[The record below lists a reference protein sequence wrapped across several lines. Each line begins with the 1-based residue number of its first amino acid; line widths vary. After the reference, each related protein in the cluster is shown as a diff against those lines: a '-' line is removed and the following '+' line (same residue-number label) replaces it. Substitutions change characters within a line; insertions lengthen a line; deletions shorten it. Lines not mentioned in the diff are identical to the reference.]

1 MSAHER
7 EHERERLSAYLDGEL
22 STADTAAVEAHVAAC
37 EECAALLAGM
47 AAVDDRFR
55 ESPAPAPAGYF
66 DTFAPRVRERIEAEP
81 RRPAARRLPAWTWA
95 AAAALLLAV
104 VTPLTLRGRV
114 SVAPAAAPP
123 PAPAA
128 TATAPRESTPEETA
142 AARSAGSGDAR
153 APEPGPVQAEAKA
166 GRTDARPEGQSK
178 AASAPALLDRTAAV
192 HEDESSRRAQGE
204 DRAAAGVPPPSVAN
218 AAAGVAGGVEGGVP
232 GGVVGGVVGGT
243 PSEPPAPAARS
254 STVAPRGTAAAPAA
268 PERERAT
275 GVATFGA
282 ETSAEVRAKGIEAR
296 PASVPPLAEA
306 DAVARR
312 ADPASIAFARLEA
325 TMRRTAEEWRR
336 ARADW
341 RAFAAEY
348 AADPRADEARVRAVE
363 AAFEALRAS
372 GAEADRRA
380 LAGEAAAYLER
391 DDAAQRDRVRGLLR
405 RAEVLP
411 RHQ

>member
-1 MSAHER
+1 
-7 EHERERLSAYLDGEL
+7 
-22 STADTAAVEAHVAAC
+22 
-37 EECAALLAGM
+37 
-47 AAVDDRFR
+47 
-55 ESPAPAPAGYF
+55 
-66 DTFAPRVRERIEAEP
+66 
-81 RRPAARRLPAWTWA
+81 
-95 AAAALLLAV
+95 
-104 VTPLTLRGRV
+104 
-114 SVAPAAAPP
+114 
-123 PAPAA
+123 
-128 TATAPRESTPEETA
+128 
-142 AARSAGSGDAR
+142 
-153 APEPGPVQAEAKA
+153 
-166 GRTDARPEGQSK
+166 
-178 AASAPALLDRTAAV
+178 
-192 HEDESSRRAQGE
+192 
-204 DRAAAGVPPPSVAN
+204 
-218 AAAGVAGGVEGGVP
+218 VAGGVEGGVP

-243 PSEPPAPAARS
+243 PSEPPAPAALS
-254 STVAPRGTAAAPAA
+254 STGAPRGTAAL
-268 PERERAT
+268 ERERAT

-296 PASVPPLAEA
+296 PASVPSLAET

-341 RAFAAEY
+341 RAFAAEH

-380 LAGEAAAYLER
+380 LAGDAAAYLER

-405 RAEVLP
+405 RAEALP